1 MCCDTESHC
10 YFFLYLHT
18 EAGESLRGALSIHS
32 LQHCTAVPGPRVSA
46 KMPPPSVPTTAHP
59 RSAALICGLLA
70 LGVLSVVL
78 NMSVLL
84 TRVGIGNM
92 HLHIAWEPKQIDRV
106 THAIQS
112 ATSSRANYAWNIG
125 SAIDAAPHRV
135 RGTYL
140 DCWSL
145 NNFTIQMQSARLCM
159 IRNDEVKTM
168 TCKGIAVPKL
178 SESDFGRNYRLGNLL
193 DRWWVQQYEGK
204 DFIFN
209 LSHSDR
215 KRMVAE
221 AVQLFRKLGRQAPQ
235 CSFGNFLLTNPPSRP
250 TTTVAQ
256 TPVFWARFSRPW
268 SVYFRFPWWLYFY
281 DVSTEAQIEFRQSLR
296 EALKQFE
303 AQTGAVVPVY
313 ASSICVVHYRLG
325 DVLEPKYGTL
335 SPSCMAR
342 ELYQWAILKNLN
354 IQEFH
359 VLGGG
364 NILHNTAD
372 QVHIA
377 ISQQML
383 LQFCTT
389 VQKFFPNAR
398 VYIDVSGQPDE
409 DFIKMVSAPML
420 FTSHGSFAM
429 AALLANTG
437 QKASPA
443 CSNLNFPGLG
453 QRSAGDL
460 VPDWYIYPY
469 ELANVSQVGR
479 PALSWDV
486 ADASWKSADKSA
498 SKTPDKSASKTRQYV
513 QKEQRGKQS

>member
-1 MCCDTESHC
+1 M
-10 YFFLYLHT
+10 
-18 EAGESLRGALSIHS
+18 RGTLSFHS
-32 LQHCTAVPGPRVSA
+32 LQHCTTRACVPGNGVRA
-46 KMPPPSVPTTAHP
+46 KMPPPWVPTTAHP
-59 RSAALICGLLA
+59 RSATLICGLVV
-70 LGVLSVVL
+70 LGILSVLL

-92 HLHIAWEPKQIDRV
+92 HLHIAWEPKQMHKV
-106 THAIQS
+106 THVTHS
-112 ATSSRANYAWNIG
+112 AFSSTAGYARNIV
-125 SAIDAAPHRV
+125 SAIEAAPHRV
-135 RGTYL
+135 GSTYL

-145 NNFTIQMQSARLCM
+145 NNFTTQMQSARLCM
-159 IRNDEVKTM
+159 IRKDEVKTM

-178 SESDFGRNYRLGNLL
+178 SESDFGGNYRLGNLL

-215 KRMVAE
+215 KKMVAQ

-235 CSFGNFLLTNPPSRP
+235 CSFGNFLLTHPPSRP

-281 DVSTEAQIEFRQSLR
+281 DVSTEAQFEFSQSLR

-313 ASSICVVHYRLG
+313 NASICVVHYRLG

-342 ELYQWAILKNLN
+342 ELYQWAILKNLT

-383 LQFCTT
+383 LQFCTN
-389 VQKFFPNAR
+389 VQKFFPSAR

-409 DFIKMVSAPML
+409 DFIKMVLAPML

-443 CSNLNFPGLG
+443 CFNLNFPGLG

-460 VPDWYIYPY
+460 VPDWYIYTY

-479 PALSWDV
+479 PALTWEI
-486 ADASWKSADKSA
+486 AD
-498 SKTPDKSASKTRQYV
+498 SKTRQYA
-513 QKEQRGKQS
+513 QKEQREKQK